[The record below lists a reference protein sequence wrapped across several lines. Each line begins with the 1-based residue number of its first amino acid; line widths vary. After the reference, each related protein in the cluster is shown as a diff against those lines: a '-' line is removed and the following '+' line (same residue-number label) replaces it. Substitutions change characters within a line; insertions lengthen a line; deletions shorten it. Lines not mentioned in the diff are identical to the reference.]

1 MRYTTELSESAKQ
14 FIKEKSVVTLQYLD
28 EIRRVDLLKLFEL
41 WLQCEKEDRDFSAE
55 YTCDFYINV
64 GKFPEYESRH
74 TKIFVAVNNEVRELV
89 NA

>member
-1 MRYTTELSESAKQ
+1 MRYTTELSETAKQ
-14 FIKEKSVVTLQYLD
+14 FIKEKSEVNYQYLD
-28 EIRRVDLLKLFEL
+28 VIKRVDLLKLFEL

-55 YTCDFYINV
+55 YTCDFYVNV
-64 GKFPEYESRH
+64 GEFPEYESRH